1 MLHAGGY
8 KARALMH
15 EIERLLNEANPLKAL
30 PRKLRETVDSICN
43 FGNFAAHPAD
53 NKATLELIDV
63 EPDEAEWRLE
73 MIEDLFEHYHLWR
86 DGRSRPCWWLRR
98 GVT

>member
-30 PRKLRETVDSICN
+30 PRKLREIVDSICN
-43 FGNFAAHPAD
+43 
-53 NKATLELIDV
+53 LVI
-63 EPDEAEWRLE
+63 R
-73 MIEDLFEHYHLWR
+73 
-86 DGRSRPCWWLRR
+86 RSSRR
-98 GVT
+98 Q